1 MDYICLGAMLGS
13 FAYFN
18 IGNYLKI
25 TTNPDI
31 TLSAISGLIIMVIC
45 LKVGEKFSW
54 LKEWA
59 LTIAMFGGAIIAT
72 IVF

>member
-1 MDYICLGAMLGS
+1 
-13 FAYFN
+13 
-18 IGNYLKI
+18 
-25 TTNPDI
+25 
-31 TLSAISGLIIMVIC
+31 MVIC

-54 LKEWA
+54 LKGWA

>member
-1 MDYICLGAMLGS
+1 
-13 FAYFN
+13 
-18 IGNYLKI
+18 
-25 TTNPDI
+25 
-31 TLSAISGLIIMVIC
+31 MVIC